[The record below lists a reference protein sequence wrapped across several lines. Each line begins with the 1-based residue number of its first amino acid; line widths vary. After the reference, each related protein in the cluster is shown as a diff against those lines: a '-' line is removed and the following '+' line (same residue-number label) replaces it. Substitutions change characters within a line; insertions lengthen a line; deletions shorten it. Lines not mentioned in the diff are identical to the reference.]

1 MTQDRPSRATIVDVA
16 KMAGVS
22 KSLVSLVLNHSPLV
36 RPAKREAVLT
46 AIEALDYRPNTA
58 ARALVQVRTRAIG
71 VILNDLRN
79 PWFLESLRGIND
91 VLAEHGLHMLLG
103 EQRLGRT
110 GGQSIVSTFLDR
122 NVDGLILAGSMPQT
136 ADLEDAARKAPTVV
150 LSSRNFSLP
159 GIDVVANDD
168 TMGARMAV
176 EHLISLGHRRIAHV
190 AGDSGHVARLR
201 EEGYIS
207 TMRAHG
213 LRPAVTRSGNTE
225 EQGHASAL
233 NLLKQ
238 ADRPT
243 AVFAVNDLAAVG
255 VLDAAFELG
264 ISIPS
269 ELSVVGYD
277 NSYLAGIGH
286 ISLTSVDAAGYGT
299 GLAAARA
306 LVRRIGAPNTP
317 GSETLLAPELVMR
330 RSSAPPGDRQRE
342 GASARLT

>member
-1 MTQDRPSRATIVDVA
+1 MASKRTGRATIVDVA
-16 KMAGVS
+16 LHAGVS
-22 KSLVSLVLNHSPLV
+22 KSLVSLVLNESPLV
-36 RPAKREAVLT
+36 RPDKREAVLT

-58 ARALVQVRTRAIG
+58 ARALVQVRTRAVG

-91 VLAEHGLHMLLG
+91 VLSENGLHMLLG
-103 EQRLGRT
+103 EQRMGQA
-110 GGQSIVSTFLDR
+110 GGKSIVSTFLDR
-122 NVDGLILAGSMPQT
+122 NVDGLILAGTMPQT

-159 GIDVVANDD
+159 GVDVVANDD
-168 TMGARMAV
+168 AAGARLAV

-201 EEGYIS
+201 EEGYRT
-207 TMRAHG
+207 TMREHG
-213 LRPAVTRSGNTE
+213 LRPVVNRSGNTE

-233 NLLKQ
+233 QLLRLS
-238 ADRPT
+238 DRPT
-243 AVFAVNDLAAVG
+243 AIFAVNDLAAVG

-264 ISIPS
+264 IAVPRQ
-269 ELSVVGYD
+269 LSVIGYD

-299 GLAAARA
+299 GHAAAQA
-306 LVRRIGAPNTP
+306 LIRRIKIPSIP
-317 GSETLLAPELVMR
+317 GTETLLAPDLVIR
-330 RSSAPPGDRQRE
+330 RSSDVPE
-342 GASARLT
+342 

>member
-1 MTQDRPSRATIVDVA
+1 MAGNRTGRATIVDVA
-16 KMAGVS
+16 LHAGVS
-22 KSLVSLVLNHSPLV
+22 KSLVSLVLNESPLV
-36 RPAKREAVLT
+36 RPDKREAVLT

-58 ARALVQVRTRAIG
+58 ARALVQVRTRAVG

-91 VLAEHGLHMLLG
+91 VLSENGLHMLLG
-103 EQRLGRT
+103 EQRMGRA

-122 NVDGLILAGSMPQT
+122 NVDGLILAGTMPQT

-168 TMGARMAV
+168 AAGARMAV

-201 EEGYIS
+201 EEGYRS
-207 TMRAHG
+207 TMREHG
-213 LRPAVTRSGNTE
+213 LRPVVNRSGNTE

-233 NLLKQ
+233 QLLRLS
-238 ADRPT
+238 DRPT

-264 ISIPS
+264 ITVPGQ
-269 ELSVVGYD
+269 LSVVGYD
-277 NSYLAGIGH
+277 NSYLAGIRH

-299 GLAAARA
+299 GLAAAQA
-306 LVRRIGAPNTP
+306 LIHRIKTP
-317 GSETLLAPELVMR
+317 STSGTETLLAPELVIR
-330 RSSAPPGDRQRE
+330 RSSGAPE
-342 GASARLT
+342 